1 MWKYKMRA
9 WGGLVPLS
17 DRRWR
22 EKRLGQCSANDPTGV
37 PNLGKALDHLDKTST
52 AFMYFHI
59 PAVHEVDLAEEE
71 LGPKM
76 GCFTT
81 VGMIGLEMRGLL
93 GVVGA

>member
-1 MWKYKMRA
+1 MLGRDSEFVDHVANKQVVKM
-9 WGGLVPLS
+9 V
-17 DRRWR
+17 
-22 EKRLGQCSANDPTGV
+22 GV
-37 PNLGKALDHLDKTST
+37 PAMCTRR
-52 AFMYFHI
+52 
-59 PAVHEVDLAEEE
+59 HEVDLAVEE